1 MHRSSI
7 PILALAAM
15 GSAQRPTNTSICDYY
30 TAALFGENT
39 GANQY
44 ALVSAV
50 VNRAGTGNQTSTPK
64 VNGIAT
70 PGTFNGQEI
79 NLGVYFTGALNSTNR
94 GGSSGVSVNFLDGG
108 GPDALLMGKAANSEQ
123 SNQFTLFTHLY
134 QYFGSLLMC
143 SQYGMEGY
151 AAYNG
156 AGSQY
161 EVHKFMD
168 LDENEVGYF
177 NQQVGLS
184 AASFG
189 VTEEDV
195 TAVGTALNS
204 VFNVRC
210 APPTAVVPAQGA
222 QLQSICIAE
231 SCPLSP
237 NATCDSYMA
246 QPKPV
251 NATMANSNGTM
262 TNGSMTGG
270 SMTGGSA
277 TSSAIDRHVSS
288 FERKIA
294 TAPAFRVD
302 ELAKHHRP
310 ACADLHHSAARQPIR
325 RQSAPSPAAAI
336 RDEMCPKRKGA

>member
-1 MHRSSI
+1 MHRSPLS
-7 PILALAAM
+7 LLTLAALAT
-15 GSAQRPTNTSICDYY
+15 AQRPENTSICDYY
-30 TAALFGENT
+30 TTALFGANT

-50 VNRAGTGNQTSTPK
+50 VNRAGVGNMTSTPP
-64 VNGIAT
+64 VTGIAN
-70 PGTFNGQEI
+70 PGMFNGQMI

-94 GGSSGVSVNFLDGG
+94 GGSSGVSVNFLDDG
-108 GPDALLMGKAANSEQ
+108 GPEPLLMGKAANTMN
-123 SNQFTLFTHLY
+123 SNQYTLFTHLY

-156 AGSQY
+156 KGSQY

-177 NQQVGLS
+177 NEQVGLS

-189 VTEEDV
+189 VTEDDV

-204 VFNVRC
+204 VFNVKC
-210 APPTAVVPAQGA
+210 APPTTVVPAQGA
-222 QLQSICIAE
+222 KLQSICIAE
-231 SCPLSP
+231 SCPLAA

-262 TNGSMTGG
+262 TNGTSSSGGMNGTSTSGGMSSTTTRPVQQTGA
-270 SMTGGSA
+270 GSA
-277 TSSAIDRHVSS
+277 VAVGGLLG
-288 FERKIA
+288 A
-294 TAPAFRVD
+294 VA
-302 ELAKHHRP
+302 LAL
-310 ACADLHHSAARQPIR
+310 AL
-325 RQSAPSPAAAI
+325 
-336 RDEMCPKRKGA
+336 